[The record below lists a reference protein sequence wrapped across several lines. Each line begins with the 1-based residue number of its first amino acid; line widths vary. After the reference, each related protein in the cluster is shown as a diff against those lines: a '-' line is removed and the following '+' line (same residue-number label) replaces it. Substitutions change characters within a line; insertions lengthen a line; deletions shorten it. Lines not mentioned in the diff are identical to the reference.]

1 METIRG
7 EWSCRFCGEG
17 RDGIRRPAEQQRTN
31 EDNTPA
37 IWLIISFLPLPA
49 QWSPV
54 LGPVCEIVP
63 INWTRESRE
72 LGPFSSCADLCII
85 SAGRRHRCHCHHICH
100 EDTNREETFTQ
111 SSETYFPFIYYLIS
125 TRECPHIY
133 YLSIPSPATRSRW
146 IIITDA
152 NLISYQITDLT
163 DLLMTTWAQMVA
175 SCPSVDIYLD
185 VQMCR
190 YLHVQILISRCWS
203 VVSSFARL

>member
-1 METIRG
+1 MGLRG
-7 EWSCRFCGEG
+7 AVWTQSGVSGAAGFVG
-17 RDGIRRPAEQQRTN
+17 RVEMGSGDQQNNSAPMKTTLRQQSG
-31 EDNTPA
+31 
-37 IWLIISFLPLPA
+37 WLSRFLPLPA

-63 INWTRESRE
+63 INWTRESWE
-72 LGPFSSCADLCII
+72 LGPLSSCLDLCII

-111 SSETYFPFIYYLIS
+111 SSETYFPFIYYLTS

-185 VQMCR
+185 V
-190 YLHVQILISRCWS
+190 
-203 VVSSFARL
+203 